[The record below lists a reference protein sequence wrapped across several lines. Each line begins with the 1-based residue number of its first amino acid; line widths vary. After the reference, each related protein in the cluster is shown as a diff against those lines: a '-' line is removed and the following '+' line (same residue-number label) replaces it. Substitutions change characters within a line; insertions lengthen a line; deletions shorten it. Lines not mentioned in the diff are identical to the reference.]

1 MTKFS
6 ANQIHIQ
13 LELSNAIYLSLD
25 PFNPDDIKV
34 TIKDPQPFISALDFH
49 TTSIKDTFD
58 QIVIPRQVS
67 KAMAATAIAVETNQ
81 KVIINT
87 VSSSTF
93 VINLLLGLTLKYLWG
108 MINVLQF
115 VIYMN

>member
-1 MTKFS
+1 
-6 ANQIHIQ
+6 
-13 LELSNAIYLSLD
+13 
-25 PFNPDDIKV
+25 
-34 TIKDPQPFISALDFH
+34 
-49 TTSIKDTFD
+49 
-58 QIVIPRQVS
+58 
-67 KAMAATAIAVETNQ
+67 MAATAIAVETNQ